1 MLFDPPAGLG
11 RVLLV
16 GTLAYGALVFL
27 VRISGKR
34 TLTKLNVFDLVVT
47 LRAGL
52 GSCDRA
58 VERARGAR

>member
-1 MLFDPPAGLG
+1 
-11 RVLLV
+11 VLLV
-16 GTLAYGALVFL
+16 STLAYGALVFL

-58 VERARGAR
+58 AERVPWR